1 MITKSFAQQYS
12 KKVTMLSQQT
22 GKKKKKKLKYKKKK
36 QWLVLNLYTLY
47 LEISH
52 LKDLEGTKKILTNP
66 RREVI
71 RNTTDKVDNNG

>member
-12 KKVTMLSQQT
+12 RKTSMLSQQLVR
-22 GKKKKKKLKYKKKK
+22 KKRKRNIKRKSNGSSVSLH
-36 QWLVLNLYTLY
+36 TLY
-47 LEISH
+47 LEINH

-66 RREVI
+66 RREAI